1 MNKNQQRMYNYGRL
15 INDVMSDVEKLQDR
29 MSPQFQTLRDAID
42 DDKLADVSADDFATI
57 QSSFADGTTE
67 YRELAGK
74 LNAASAPARLLGN
87 HKLLVGAFDRFAQDC
102 QDMTDSLQDGGK
114 IDVAKFD
121 AAEQAQD
128 AETDKITKYIQKISL
143 LV

>member
-1 MNKNQQRMYNYGRL
+1 MNKNQQKMYNYGRL
-15 INDVMSDVEKLQDR
+15 INDVMADVEKLQDR
-29 MSPQFQTLRDAID
+29 MSAQFQTLRTAID
-42 DDKLADVSADDFATI
+42 DDKLSDVDAADFATI
-57 QSSFADGTTE
+57 QSSFTEGTAE

-87 HKLLVGAFDRFAQDC
+87 HKLLVGAFDRFVQGC
-102 QDMTDSLQDGGK
+102 QDMANSLQDGGK
-114 IDVAKFD
+114 VDVDKFN